1 LRDLLV
7 SEIEEMEAGRGGD
20 QSNIDEEVVNRG
32 EEDHLAALTH
42 IYMGEFNTIARQ
54 LEFILSDS

>member
-1 LRDLLV
+1 M